1 MLDGRDVDE
10 VAAGLVEAAG
20 AQCGRGRARRRRPG
34 RGRVRGCRFLLG
46 ASRWAHWARHRQ
58 PSAPVEELAMGRGFD
73 QRQGAGGQRGPDG
86 ASSPCLDPGKRT
98 LTEQLPVQRSANGA
112 GGADSGAVREAA
124 TQGGASGGGPLP
136 HVDMIQRLFGR
147 HDISGVEAYVG
158 GPAAVA
164 SRAIGAEAYAIGHHV
179 AFASP
184 PSLHTAVA
192 DAVVQHRGGVQLKE
206 GVGESGDA
214 HEQHANAVADA
225 VVQGKSAET
234 LLDRYASS
242 SGGGGSPAVQHKP
255 DDALSPPQPE
265 GGHVDRLIKLLA
277 GPSPATAGRDDAYM
291 LLSSLSIPELLAVME
306 SVADCRY
313 LPQLHARVSSW
324 TNPVTAARLLS
335 ALYAVELVRV
345 PPTSIATG
353 QLKAAG
359 MALDLLPHDQQIQIV
374 EYVLHHRGAG
384 VSVTEVFEGALAMR
398 EGKDAARDPQAHGG
412 DAATAGTTAA
422 AGPGGAPAPVE
433 PGPWAPPGEQPIP
446 FYIGNEAHKGI
457 ALNYRAA
464 HPGEP
469 IASNTTPM
477 RTVLETLRK
486 MLAAEGQKVDKGAL
500 SDGELDVAP
509 DITNLKRLHLYEIKP
524 LAAETEA
531 AAKAAMYVSLFAKA
545 GVTVALGPT
554 TEPGVEGGI
563 PAPAGVYMF
572 WSPQPGVIVYQYRKG
587 KLVPVPVGE
596 PAKER
601 RWKFELRPM
610 TPQQRAAV
618 TTVTVGGMLLL
629 IAMIL
634 LAPVGA

>member
-1 MLDGRDVDE
+1 
-10 VAAGLVEAAG
+10 
-20 AQCGRGRARRRRPG
+20 
-34 RGRVRGCRFLLG
+34 
-46 ASRWAHWARHRQ
+46 
-58 PSAPVEELAMGRGFD
+58 
-73 QRQGAGGQRGPDG
+73 
-86 ASSPCLDPGKRT
+86 
-98 LTEQLPVQRSANGA
+98 
-112 GGADSGAVREAA
+112 
-124 TQGGASGGGPLP
+124 
-136 HVDMIQRLFGR
+136 
-147 HDISGVEAYVG
+147 
-158 GPAAVA
+158 
-164 SRAIGAEAYAIGHHV
+164 
-179 AFASP
+179 
-184 PSLHTAVA
+184 
-192 DAVVQHRGGVQLKE
+192 
-206 GVGESGDA
+206 
-214 HEQHANAVADA
+214 
-225 VVQGKSAET
+225 
-234 LLDRYASS
+234 
-242 SGGGGSPAVQHKP
+242 
-255 DDALSPPQPE
+255 
-265 GGHVDRLIKLLA
+265 
-277 GPSPATAGRDDAYM
+277 M
-291 LLSSLSIPELLAVME
+291 LLSSLSIPELLAVMDG
-306 SVADCRY
+306 VADCGY

-324 TNPVTAARLLS
+324 TNAITAARLLS
-335 ALYAVELVRV
+335 ALYAVELVRL

-412 DAATAGTTAA
+412 DAASAGTTAA
-422 AGPGGAPAPVE
+422 AGSGGAPAPVE

-469 IASNTTPM
+469 VASNTTPM

-486 MLAAEGQKVDKGAL
+486 MLAAEGQTVDKGPL
-500 SDGELDVAP
+500 SDGELGVAP
-509 DITNLKRLHLYEIKP
+509 DIANLKRLHLYEIKP
-524 LAAETEA
+524 VAAEAEA

-545 GVTVALGPT
+545 GVAVMLGPT

-587 KLVPVPVGE
+587 RLVPIPVPVGE

-610 TPQQRAAV
+610 TPQQQAAV
-618 TTVTVGGMLLL
+618 ATVTVGGMLLL